1 MEEGHFRPRDSETPE
16 PSHPKIDNFDSVHSP
31 THTQIMV
38 AATRMGELEETGEF
52 VLSRAFF
59 IHAKLVSLSSCQLL
73 SVVCLGV

>member
-1 MEEGHFRPRDSETPE
+1 MCDY
-16 PSHPKIDNFDSVHSP
+16 VHSP
-31 THTQIMV
+31 TPHAKYGGRRKGGRLDEM
-38 AATRMGELEETGEF
+38 GEF